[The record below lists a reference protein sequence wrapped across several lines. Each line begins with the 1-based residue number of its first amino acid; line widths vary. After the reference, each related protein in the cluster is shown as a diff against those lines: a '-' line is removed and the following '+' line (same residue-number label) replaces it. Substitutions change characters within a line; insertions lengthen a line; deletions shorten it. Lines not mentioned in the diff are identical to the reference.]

1 MVKSYTESNPPA
13 FPTTMP
19 LDGWGDPNQGMTLR
33 DWFAGQ
39 ALTGMMANAS
49 FPVAANQDAGPNGS
63 AIAGIAESAYNA
75 ADAMMEARK

>member
-1 MVKSYTESNPPA
+1 MKPYTESNPPA

-39 ALTGMMANAS
+39 YVSGILSGG
-49 FPVAANQDAGPNGS
+49 AAFDTPKR
-63 AIAGIAESAYNA
+63 IADEAYEI